1 MELPVRNIKGEQVDT
16 VQVSDSLFD
25 TAANAPVVHQAMVMY
40 LANMRQGTHDTKTR
54 SEVSGGGRKP
64 WRQKYTGRA
73 RQGSTRSPQWR
84 HGGIVFGPHPR
95 SYRQAMP
102 KKMRHLA
109 LCSVLSDK
117 ARGQKLVL
125 VDNLDMAQAKTRDLA
140 VALESLGI
148 AGSALLVTQ
157 GKNEGLVRSARNL
170 PQVYTL
176 PVDLLNA
183 SILLKKESLV
193 MTLDAVRRA
202 ETLWGK
208 SEEPAEAPV
217 DTSEGEE
224 E

>member
-1 MELPVRNIKGEQVDT
+1 MELPVKNIKGEQVDT
-16 VQVSDSLFD
+16 VQVSDSLFGV
-25 TAANAPVVHQAMVMY
+25 AANAPVVHQAMVMY

-109 LCSVLSDK
+109 LRSVLSDK
-117 ARGQKLVL
+117 ARRQKLVL
-125 VDNLDMAQAKTRDLA
+125 VDSLDMAQAKTRDLA
-140 VALESLGI
+140 VALDNLGI

-183 SILLKKESLV
+183 GILLKKESLV

-202 ETLWGK
+202 EDLWGK
-208 SEEPAEAPV
+208 SEKQAKA
-217 DTSEGEE
+217 DEGEE
-224 E
+224 

>member
-25 TAANAPVVHQAMVMY
+25 AAANAPVVHQAMVMY
-40 LANMRQGTHDTKTR
+40 LANMRQGTHSTKTR
-54 SEVSGGGRKP
+54 SDVSGGGRKP

-95 SYRQAMP
+95 SYRQALP

-109 LCSVLSDK
+109 LRSVLSDK

-125 VDNLDMAQAKTRDLA
+125 VDNLDMAQAKTRDL
-140 VALESLGI
+140 VIMLESLGI

-202 ETLWGK
+202 EDLWGK
-208 SEEPAEAPV
+208 GEEPVEAPV
-217 DTSEGEE
+217 ETSEGAEE
-224 E
+224 